1 MIAGVSEVLRDRMRE
16 WCCATLAAVSAEGET
31 LCEGWDAHD
40 LAVHLWTLN
49 HDPASW
55 AGIALPPL
63 RGWTDRRGAAI
74 RVRWSYL
81 DLVDRLRDGPAS
93 FACMP
98 GDRREH
104 FRHALGEWFMHG
116 LDVARPHGLPEPEL
130 DPDLAEALWTR
141 CRRAAGQLNLLR
153 PGLVLELPDGRSA
166 RISPGRERVRVAGP
180 ITELLLWTYG
190 RRGARVEVARG

>member
-81 DLVDRLRDGPAS
+81 DLVDRLRGGPAS

-104 FRHALGEWFMHG
+104 FRHALG
-116 LDVARPHGLPEPEL
+116 DRKSV
-130 DPDLAEALWTR
+130 
-141 CRRAAGQLNLLR
+141 
-153 PGLVLELPDGRSA
+153 V
-166 RISPGRERVRVAGP
+166 
-180 ITELLLWTYG
+180 
-190 RRGARVEVARG
+190 